1 MFKQFQTIS
10 NFRQRSAI
18 RFRRFCHK
26 AYAAFCSLHREVTIG
41 RVAAYMTDLE
51 MLKSGKSIALSAL
64 LLLAGVAPAEADEG
78 VPKDSVPLTAQQLS
92 LQEVLVVSHKAEV
105 HSEAYRLITQ
115 VSRAE
120 IEALPVQTVA
130 DILQYLPG
138 VDVRTRGANGAQA
151 DISMRGGTFD
161 QVLVLINGVPLSDF
175 HTGHYALNIPVS
187 TELIERVEV
196 LQGTSASLHG
206 AFSGAINIV
215 TKTTPPQPSPQ
226 GREHDVRLKLTAG
239 MNGLVNPEIAATL
252 AIPDKSSS
260 LERVKSSARSDCRW
274 PSVELPPGGVK
285 PLTINLS
292 AEYSRADG
300 YYAPSPTEKEAT
312 ACRNSDF
319 KLANLYFQTR
329 WRGLDVQAGAQWKDA
344 GLGMGYGFGSQDQF
358 DATRTAFA
366 SAKYEHR
373 WGAWRLDAQAAYR
386 ANYDRYEW
394 HRGQR
399 LYGNF
404 HFAQTASASI
414 AAHYA
419 SRIGTTSFGAGVR
432 NENMHSTNL
441 GDTINPNG
449 QVPNVADFPL
459 ADVRVLDL
467 VKGGNRFHANYYAEQ
482 TFYYAGLSAS
492 IGINGTYNTQF
503 GHHLGGGANIGYSF
517 EKAGTLY
524 ANANRSLR
532 MPTFTDLYYNAGNQ
546 LGNRNLKPEEAWLL
560 SIGYK
565 GTLNLLPSTGRSGGA
580 FSWAVDWYYR
590 WGKNII
596 DWVYVPA
603 DTKRPYHAEN
613 QQQVN
618 ATGVELSVA
627 YRFPSFFP
635 PSWGER
641 EGPCISV
648 DYAYT
653 YLDLNLKESGSRYL
667 DYLSHKLSIHLEHGI
682 YKGLGAS
689 WTVRFQKREGQY
701 NNAEGAVT
709 DYQPVWLLD
718 GSIFW
723 QNKYLRVS
731 ADCTNMTNTRY
742 YDYGGILQP
751 GAWAKVSIKAM
762 L

>member
-1 MFKQFQTIS
+1 MFKTILK
-10 NFRQRSAI
+10 QQGI
-18 RFRRFCHK
+18 RFRQFSHK

-51 MLKSGKSIALSAL
+51 MLKSGKSIAVSAL
-64 LLLAGVAPAEADEG
+64 LLFSGIAAVEADEG
-78 VPKDSVPLTAQQLS
+78 VPKDSVPLEAQQLS

-105 HSEAYRLITQ
+105 NSEAYRLITQ
-115 VSRAE
+115 VSQAE
-120 IEALPVQTVA
+120 IEALPIQTVA

-161 QVLVLINGVPLSDF
+161 QVLVLLNGVPLSDF

-187 TELIERVEV
+187 TEMIERVEV
-196 LQGTSASLHG
+196 LQGTSANLHG

-226 GREHDVRLKLTAG
+226 GREHDLALKLTAG
-239 MNGLVNPEIAATL
+239 MNGLVNSEIAATF
-252 AIPDKSSS
+252 AIPNNNS
-260 LERVKSSARSDCRW
+260 LPCGEGR
-274 PSVELPPGGVK
+274 GGV
-285 PLTINLS
+285 INLS
-292 AEYSRADG
+292 AEYSRAEG
-300 YYAPSPTEKEAT
+300 YYAPRPTEKEAT

-319 KLANLYFQTR
+319 QLANIYFQTR

-366 SAKYEHR
+366 SGRYEHR

-394 HRGQR
+394 HRDQR

-404 HFAQTASASI
+404 HFAQTASAALS
-414 AAHYA
+414 AHYA
-419 SRIGTTSFGAGVR
+419 SKIGTTSFGVSVR

-441 GDTINPNG
+441 GDTINPDG

-467 VKGGNRFHANYYAEQ
+467 VKGGNRFHTNYYAEQ

-503 GHHLGGGANIGYSF
+503 GHHLGGGANIGYEF
-517 EKAGTLY
+517 KKAGTIY
-524 ANANRSLR
+524 VNANRSLR

-560 SIGYK
+560 SVGYK
-565 GTLNLLPSTGRSGGA
+565 GNLSSLPCGEGRGGVIS
-580 FSWAVDWYYR
+580 FSADWYYR

-596 DWVYVPA
+596 DWVYVPT
-603 DTKRPYHAEN
+603 DTKRPFHAEN

-618 ATGVELSVA
+618 ATGLELSLA
-627 YRFPSFFP
+627 YRLNE
-635 PSWGER
+635 WLR
-641 EGPCISV
+641 CVSV

-653 YLDLNLKESGSRYL
+653 YLDLDLKEAGSRYL
-667 DYLSHKLSIHLEHGI
+667 DYLSHKLAIHLEHGI
-682 YKGLGAS
+682 YKGFGAS

-701 NNAEGAVT
+701 NNAEGEVA

-718 GSIFW
+718 GSVYW

-751 GAWAKVSIKAM
+751 GAWAKVSIKAK
-762 L
+762 LY

>member
-1 MFKQFQTIS
+1 MHAFLKANNYFMFKTILK
-10 NFRQRSAI
+10 QQGI

-51 MLKSGKSIALSAL
+51 MLKSGKSIAVSAL
-64 LLLAGVAPAEADEG
+64 LLFSGIAAVEADEG
-78 VPKDSVPLTAQQLS
+78 VPKDSVPLEAQQLS

-105 HSEAYRLITQ
+105 NSEAYRLITQ
-115 VSRAE
+115 VSHAE
-120 IEALPVQTVA
+120 IEALPIQTVA

-161 QVLVLINGVPLSDF
+161 QVLVLLNGVPLSDF

-187 TELIERVEV
+187 TEMIERVEV
-196 LQGTSASLHG
+196 LQGTSANLHG

-215 TKTTPPQPSPQ
+215 TKASP
-226 GREHDVRLKLTAG
+226 EISLKLTAG
-239 MNGLVNPEIAATL
+239 MNGLVNPELAASIQKDEAL
-252 AIPDKSSS
+252 FN
-260 LERVKSSARSDCRW
+260 V
-274 PSVELPPGGVK
+274 
-285 PLTINLS
+285 S
-292 AEYSRADG
+292 AEYSRAEG
-300 YYAPSPTEKEAT
+300 YYAPQPTEKEAT

-319 KLANLYFQTR
+319 QLANIYFQTR

-366 SAKYEHR
+366 SGRYKHR
-373 WGAWRLDAQAAYR
+373 WGAWRLDAQASYR

-394 HRGQR
+394 HRDQR

-404 HFAQTASASI
+404 HFAQSASAALS
-414 AAHYA
+414 AHYA
-419 SRIGTTSFGAGVR
+419 SRVGTTSFGVSVR

-441 GDTINPNG
+441 GDTINPDG
-449 QVPNVADFPL
+449 QVPNVKDFQL
-459 ADVRVLDL
+459 SEVRVLDL
-467 VKGGNRFHANYYAEQ
+467 VKGGNRFHTNYYAEQ

-503 GHHLGGGANIGYSF
+503 GHHLGGGANIGYEF
-517 EKAGTLY
+517 KKAGTIY

-546 LGNRNLKPEEAWLL
+546 LGNMNLKPEEAWLL

-565 GTLNLLPSTGRSGGA
+565 YTPDFGKKGKLS
-580 FSWAVDWYYR
+580 FSVDWYYR

-596 DWVYVPA
+596 DWVYVPT
-603 DTKRPYHAEN
+603 DTKRPFHAEN

-618 ATGVELSVA
+618 ATGLELSLA
-627 YRFPSFFP
+627 YRLNE
-635 PSWGER
+635 WLR
-641 EGPCISV
+641 CVSV

-653 YLDLNLKESGSRYL
+653 YLDLDLKEAGSRYL
-667 DYLSHKLSIHLEHGI
+667 DYLSHKLAIHLEHGI
-682 YKGLGAS
+682 YKGFGAS

-701 NNAEGAVT
+701 NNAEGEVA

-718 GSIFW
+718 GSVYW

-731 ADCTNMTNTRY
+731 ADCTNMTNSRY

-751 GAWAKVSIKAM
+751 GAWAKISIKAK

>member
-1 MFKQFQTIS
+1 MRAFLKANNYFMFKTILK
-10 NFRQRSAI
+10 QQGI

-51 MLKSGKSIALSAL
+51 MLKSGKSVAVSAL
-64 LLLAGVAPAEADEG
+64 LLFSGIAAVEADEG
-78 VPKDSVPLTAQQLS
+78 VPKDSVPLEAQQLS
-92 LQEVLVVSHKAEV
+92 LQEVLVFSHKAEV
-105 HSEAYRLITQ
+105 NSEAYRLITQ
-115 VSRAE
+115 VSQAE

-161 QVLVLINGVPLSDF
+161 QVLVLLNGVPLSDF

-187 TELIERVEV
+187 TEMIERVEV
-196 LQGTSASLHG
+196 LQGTSANLHG

-215 TKTTPPQPSPQ
+215 TKSSP
-226 GREHDVRLKLTAG
+226 EISLKLTAG
-239 MNGLVNPEIAATL
+239 MNGLVNPELAASIQKDEAL
-252 AIPDKSSS
+252 FN
-260 LERVKSSARSDCRW
+260 V
-274 PSVELPPGGVK
+274 
-285 PLTINLS
+285 S
-292 AEYSRADG
+292 AEYSRAEG
-300 YYAPSPTEKEAT
+300 YYAPQPTEKEAT

-319 KLANLYFQTR
+319 QLANIYFQTR

-366 SAKYEHR
+366 SGRYEHR
-373 WGAWRLDAQAAYR
+373 WGAWRLDAQASYR

-394 HRGQR
+394 HRDQR

-404 HFAQTASASI
+404 HFAQSASAALS
-414 AAHYA
+414 AHYA
-419 SRIGTTSFGAGVR
+419 SRVGTTSFGVSVR

-441 GDTINPNG
+441 GDTINPDG
-449 QVPNVADFPL
+449 QVPNVKDFQL
-459 ADVRVLDL
+459 SQVRVLDL
-467 VKGGNRFHANYYAEQ
+467 VKGGNRFHTNYYAEQ

-503 GHHLGGGANIGYSF
+503 GHHLGGGANIGYEF
-517 EKAGTLY
+517 KKAGTIY

-546 LGNRNLKPEEAWLL
+546 LGNMNLKPEEAWLL

-565 GTLNLLPSTGRSGGA
+565 YTPDFGKKGKLS
-580 FSWAVDWYYR
+580 FSVDWYYR

-596 DWVYVPA
+596 DWVYVPT
-603 DTKRPYHAEN
+603 DTKRPFHAEN

-618 ATGVELSVA
+618 ATGLELSLA
-627 YRFPSFFP
+627 YRLNE
-635 PSWGER
+635 WLR
-641 EGPCISV
+641 CVSV

-653 YLDLNLKESGSRYL
+653 YLDLDLKEAGSRYL
-667 DYLSHKLSIHLEHGI
+667 DYLSHKLAIHLEHGI
-682 YKGLGAS
+682 YKGFGAS

-701 NNAEGAVT
+701 NNAEGEVA

-718 GSIFW
+718 GSVYW

-731 ADCTNMTNTRY
+731 ADCTNMTNSRY

-751 GAWAKVSIKAM
+751 GAWAKISIKAK

>member
-1 MFKQFQTIS
+1 MFKTILK
-10 NFRQRSAI
+10 QQGI
-18 RFRRFCHK
+18 RFRQFSHK

-51 MLKSGKSIALSAL
+51 MLKSGKSIAVSAL
-64 LLLAGVAPAEADEG
+64 LLFSGIAAVEADEG
-78 VPKDSVPLTAQQLS
+78 VPKDSVPLEAQQLS

-105 HSEAYRLITQ
+105 NSEAYRLITQ
-115 VSRAE
+115 VSQAE
-120 IEALPVQTVA
+120 IEALPIQTVA

-161 QVLVLINGVPLSDF
+161 QVLVLLNGVPLSDF
-175 HTGHYALNIPVS
+175 HTGRYTLNIPVS
-187 TELIERVEV
+187 TAMIERAEV
-196 LQGTSASLHG
+196 LQGTSANLHG

-215 TKTTPPQPSPQ
+215 TRNFPSLQ
-226 GREHDVRLKLTAG
+226 GGDRGRLSLKLTAG
-239 MNGLVNPEIAATL
+239 MNGLVNPEVAASIQKDEAL
-252 AIPDKSSS
+252 F
-260 LERVKSSARSDCRW
+260 
-274 PSVELPPGGVK
+274 
-285 PLTINLS
+285 NLS
-292 AEYSRADG
+292 AEYSRAEG
-300 YYAPSPTEKEAT
+300 YYAPRPTEKEAT

-319 KLANLYFQTR
+319 QLANIYFQTR

-366 SAKYEHR
+366 SGRYEHR

-404 HFAQTASASI
+404 HFAQTASAALS
-414 AAHYA
+414 AHYA
-419 SRIGTTSFGAGVR
+419 SKIGTTSFGVSVR

-441 GDTINPNG
+441 GDTINPDG

-459 ADVRVLDL
+459 TDVRVLDL
-467 VKGGNRFHANYYAEQ
+467 VKGGNRFHTNYYAEQ

-503 GHHLGGGANIGYSF
+503 GHHVGGGANIGYEF
-517 EKAGTLY
+517 KKAGTIY
-524 ANANRSLR
+524 VNANRSLR

-565 GTLNLLPSTGRSGGA
+565 GNLSPTLSSREGGR

-596 DWVYVPA
+596 DWVYVPT
-603 DTKRPYHAEN
+603 DTKRPFHAEN

-618 ATGVELSVA
+618 ATGLELSLA
-627 YRFPSFFP
+627 YRLNE
-635 PSWGER
+635 WLR
-641 EGPCISV
+641 CVSV

-653 YLDLNLKESGSRYL
+653 YLDLDLKEAGSRYL
-667 DYLSHKLSIHLEHGI
+667 DYLSHKLAIHLEHGI

-689 WTVRFQKREGQY
+689 WTVRFQTREGQY
-701 NNAEGAVT
+701 NNAEGEVA

-718 GSIFW
+718 GSVYW
-723 QNKYLRVS
+723 QNQYLRVS
-731 ADCTNMTNTRY
+731 ADCTNMTNSRY

-751 GAWAKVSIKAM
+751 GAWAKVSIKAK
-762 L
+762 LY

>member
-1 MFKQFQTIS
+1 MLINFMFKNLLKQQG
-10 NFRQRSAI
+10 I
-18 RFRRFCHK
+18 RFRRFSHK
-26 AYAAFCSLHREVTIG
+26 AYAAFCSVHREVTIG

-51 MLKSGKSIALSAL
+51 MLKSGKSIAVSAL
-64 LLLAGVAPAEADEG
+64 LLFAGVASAEADEG
-78 VPKDSVPLTAQQLS
+78 VPKDSVPLNSQQLS

-115 VSRAE
+115 VSHAE
-120 IEALPVQTVA
+120 IEALPIQTVA

-161 QVLVLINGVPLSDF
+161 QVLVLLNGVPLSDF

-187 TELIERVEV
+187 AELIERVEV
-196 LQGTSASLHG
+196 LQGTSANLHG

-215 TKTTPPQPSPQ
+215 TKQAVSRQPS
-226 GREHDVRLKLTAG
+226 EVRLKLTAG
-239 MNGLVNPEIAATL
+239 MNGLVNPEVAATL

-260 LERVKSSARSDCRW
+260 LEGRS
-274 PSVELPPGGVK
+274 GGV
-285 PLTINLS
+285 INLS

-312 ACRNSDF
+312 ACKNSDF

-366 SAKYEHR
+366 SAKYSHR
-373 WGAWRLDAQAAYR
+373 WGAWRLDAQASYR

-404 HFAQTASASI
+404 HFAQTASAAL

-419 SRIGTTSFGAGVR
+419 SRIGTTSFGVGVR

-449 QVPNVADFPL
+449 QVPNVEDFPL

-482 TFYYAGLSAS
+482 TFYYAGLAAS

-503 GHHLGGGANIGYSF
+503 GHHLGGGANIGYTF

-560 SIGYK
+560 SVGYRYTPDFGK
-565 GTLNLLPSTGRSGGA
+565 AGKLSLSA
-580 FSWAVDWYYR
+580 DWYYR

-596 DWVYVPA
+596 DWVYVPT

-618 ATGVELSVA
+618 ATGVELSLA
-627 YRFPSFFP
+627 YR
-635 PSWGER
+635 WNEWLR
-641 EGPCISV
+641 CISV

-653 YLDLNLKESGSRYL
+653 YLDLDLKESGSRYL

-701 NNAEGAVT
+701 NNAEGAVA

-751 GAWAKVSIKAM
+751 GAWAKISIKAK

>member
-1 MFKQFQTIS
+1 MFKTILK
-10 NFRQRSAI
+10 QQGI
-18 RFRRFCHK
+18 RFRQFSHK

-51 MLKSGKSIALSAL
+51 MLKSGKSIAISAL
-64 LLLAGVAPAEADEG
+64 LLFSGIAAVEADEG
-78 VPKDSVPLTAQQLS
+78 VPKDSVPLEAQQLS

-105 HSEAYRLITQ
+105 NSEAYRLITQ
-115 VSRAE
+115 ASQAE
-120 IEALPVQTVA
+120 TEALPIQTVA
-130 DILQYLPG
+130 DIWQYLPG

-161 QVLVLINGVPLSDF
+161 QVLVLLNGVPLSDF

-187 TELIERVEV
+187 TEMIERVEV
-196 LQGTSASLHG
+196 LQGTSANLHG

-215 TKTTPPQPSPQ
+215 TKTTPPQGVLRTATGSPIEQSSSPAQ
-226 GREHDVRLKLTAG
+226 GREHDLTRKLTAG
-239 MNGLVNPEIAATL
+239 MNGLVNPEVAASIQKDEAL
-252 AIPDKSSS
+252 F
-260 LERVKSSARSDCRW
+260 
-274 PSVELPPGGVK
+274 
-285 PLTINLS
+285 NLS
-292 AEYSRADG
+292 AEYSRAEG
-300 YYAPSPTEKEAT
+300 YYAPRPTEKEAT

-319 KLANLYFQTR
+319 QLANIYFQTR

-366 SAKYEHR
+366 SGRYEHR

-394 HRGQR
+394 HRDQR

-404 HFAQTASASI
+404 HFAQTASAALS
-414 AAHYA
+414 AHYA
-419 SRIGTTSFGAGVR
+419 SKIGTTSFGVSVR

-441 GDTINPNG
+441 GDTINPDG

-467 VKGGNRFHANYYAEQ
+467 VKGGNRFHTNYYAEQ

-503 GHHLGGGANIGYSF
+503 GHHLGGGANIGYEF
-517 EKAGTLY
+517 KKAGTIY
-524 ANANRSLR
+524 VNANRSLR

-565 GTLNLLPSTGRSGGA
+565 GNLSPTLSSREGGR

-596 DWVYVPA
+596 DWVYVPT
-603 DTKRPYHAEN
+603 DTKRPFHAEN

-618 ATGVELSVA
+618 ATGLELSLA
-627 YRFPSFFP
+627 YRLNE
-635 PSWGER
+635 WLR
-641 EGPCISV
+641 CVSV

-653 YLDLNLKESGSRYL
+653 YLDLNLKEAGSRYL
-667 DYLSHKLSIHLEHGI
+667 DYLSHKLAIHLEHGI
-682 YKGLGAS
+682 YKGFGAS

-701 NNAEGAVT
+701 NNAEGEVA

-718 GSIFW
+718 GSVYW

-731 ADCTNMTNTRY
+731 ADCTNMTNSRY

-751 GAWAKVSIKAM
+751 GAWAQVSIKAK
-762 L
+762 LY

>member
-1 MFKQFQTIS
+1 MFKTILK
-10 NFRQRSAI
+10 QQGI
-18 RFRRFCHK
+18 RFRQFSHK

-51 MLKSGKSIALSAL
+51 MLKSGKSIAVSAL
-64 LLLAGVAPAEADEG
+64 LLFSGIAAVEADEG
-78 VPKDSVPLTAQQLS
+78 VPKDSVPLEAQQLS

-105 HSEAYRLITQ
+105 NSEAYRLITQ
-115 VSRAE
+115 VSQAE
-120 IEALPVQTVA
+120 IEALPIQTVA

-161 QVLVLINGVPLSDF
+161 QVLVLLNGVPLSDF

-187 TELIERVEV
+187 TEMIERVEV
-196 LQGTSASLHG
+196 LQGTSANLHG

-226 GREHDVRLKLTAG
+226 GREHDLTLKLTAG
-239 MNGLVNPEIAATL
+239 MNGLVNPEVAASIQKDEAL
-252 AIPDKSSS
+252 F
-260 LERVKSSARSDCRW
+260 
-274 PSVELPPGGVK
+274 
-285 PLTINLS
+285 NLS
-292 AEYSRADG
+292 AEYSRAEG
-300 YYAPSPTEKEAT
+300 YYAPRPTEKEAT

-319 KLANLYFQTR
+319 QLANIYFQTR

-366 SAKYEHR
+366 SGRYEHR

-394 HRGQR
+394 HRDQR

-404 HFAQTASASI
+404 HFAQTASAALS
-414 AAHYA
+414 AHYA
-419 SRIGTTSFGAGVR
+419 SKIGTTSFGVSVR

-441 GDTINPNG
+441 GDTINPDG

-467 VKGGNRFHANYYAEQ
+467 VKGGNRFHTNYYAEQ

-492 IGINGTYNTQF
+492 IGINGTHNTQF
-503 GHHLGGGANIGYSF
+503 GHHLGGGANIGYEF
-517 EKAGTLY
+517 KKAGTIY
-524 ANANRSLR
+524 VNANRSLR

-565 GTLNLLPSTGRSGGA
+565 GAWGEKYSLPCGEGRGGVIS
-580 FSWAVDWYYR
+580 FSADWYYR

-596 DWVYVPA
+596 DWVYVPT
-603 DTKRPYHAEN
+603 DTKRPFHAEN

-618 ATGVELSVA
+618 ATGLELSLA
-627 YRFPSFFP
+627 YRLNE
-635 PSWGER
+635 WLR
-641 EGPCISV
+641 CVSV

-653 YLDLNLKESGSRYL
+653 YLDLDLKEAGSRYL
-667 DYLSHKLSIHLEHGI
+667 DYLSHKLAIHLEHGI
-682 YKGLGAS
+682 YKGFGAS

-701 NNAEGAVT
+701 NNAEGEVA

-718 GSIFW
+718 GSVYW

-731 ADCTNMTNTRY
+731 ADCTNMTNSRY

-751 GAWAKVSIKAM
+751 GAWAKVSIKAK
-762 L
+762 LY

>member
-1 MFKQFQTIS
+1 MFKTILK
-10 NFRQRSAI
+10 QQGI
-18 RFRRFCHK
+18 RFRQFSHK

-51 MLKSGKSIALSAL
+51 MLKSGKSIAVSAL
-64 LLLAGVAPAEADEG
+64 LLFSGIAAVEADEG
-78 VPKDSVPLTAQQLS
+78 VPKDSVPLEAQQLS

-105 HSEAYRLITQ
+105 NSEAYRLITQ
-115 VSRAE
+115 VSQAE
-120 IEALPVQTVA
+120 IEALPIQTVA

-161 QVLVLINGVPLSDF
+161 QVLVLLNGVPLSDF

-187 TELIERVEV
+187 TEMIERVEV
-196 LQGTSASLHG
+196 LQGTSANLHG
-206 AFSGAINIV
+206 AFSGAINMV

-226 GREHDVRLKLTAG
+226 GREHDLALKLTAG
-239 MNGLVNPEIAATL
+239 MNGLVNPEVAASIQKDEAL
-252 AIPDKSSS
+252 F
-260 LERVKSSARSDCRW
+260 
-274 PSVELPPGGVK
+274 
-285 PLTINLS
+285 NLS
-292 AEYSRADG
+292 AEYSRAEG
-300 YYAPSPTEKEAT
+300 YYAPRPTEKEAT

-319 KLANLYFQTR
+319 QLANIYFQTR

-366 SAKYEHR
+366 SGRYEHR

-404 HFAQTASASI
+404 HFAQTASAALS
-414 AAHYA
+414 AHYA
-419 SRIGTTSFGAGVR
+419 SKIGTTSFGVSVR

-441 GDTINPNG
+441 GDTINPDG

-467 VKGGNRFHANYYAEQ
+467 VKGGNRFHTNYYAEQ

-503 GHHLGGGANIGYSF
+503 GHHLGGGANIGYEF
-517 EKAGTLY
+517 KKAGTIY
-524 ANANRSLR
+524 VNVNRSLR

-565 GTLNLLPSTGRSGGA
+565 GNLSPTLSSREGGR

-596 DWVYVPA
+596 DWVYVPT
-603 DTKRPYHAEN
+603 DTKRPFHAEN

-618 ATGVELSVA
+618 ATGLELSLA
-627 YRFPSFFP
+627 YRLNE
-635 PSWGER
+635 WLR
-641 EGPCISV
+641 CVSV

-653 YLDLNLKESGSRYL
+653 YLDLDLKEAGSRYL
-667 DYLSHKLSIHLEHGI
+667 DYLSHKLAIHLEHGI

-701 NNAEGAVT
+701 NNAEGEVA

-718 GSIFW
+718 GSVYW

-731 ADCTNMTNTRY
+731 ADCTNMTNSRY

-751 GAWAKVSIKAM
+751 GAWAKVSIKAK
-762 L
+762 LY

>member
-1 MFKQFQTIS
+1 MYAFLLKADSGRLKTYFMFKTILK
-10 NFRQRSAI
+10 QQGI
-18 RFRRFCHK
+18 RFRQFSHK

-51 MLKSGKSIALSAL
+51 MLKSGKSIAVSAL
-64 LLLAGVAPAEADEG
+64 LLFSGIAAVEADEG
-78 VPKDSVPLTAQQLS
+78 VPKDSVPLEAQQLS

-105 HSEAYRLITQ
+105 NSEAYRLITQ
-115 VSRAE
+115 VSQAE
-120 IEALPVQTVA
+120 IEALPIQTVA

-161 QVLVLINGVPLSDF
+161 QVLVLLNGVPLSDF

-187 TELIERVEV
+187 TEMIERVEV
-196 LQGTSASLHG
+196 LQGTSANLHG

-226 GREHDVRLKLTAG
+226 GREHDLTLKLTAG
-239 MNGLVNPEIAATL
+239 MNGLVNPEIAATFAL
-252 AIPDKSSS
+252 PNHNS
-260 LERVKSSARSDCRW
+260 LPCGEGR
-274 PSVELPPGGVK
+274 GGV
-285 PLTINLS
+285 INLS
-292 AEYSRADG
+292 AEYSRAEG
-300 YYAPSPTEKEAT
+300 YYAPRPTEKEAT

-319 KLANLYFQTR
+319 QLANIYFQTR

-366 SAKYEHR
+366 SGRYEHR

-394 HRGQR
+394 HRDQR

-404 HFAQTASASI
+404 HFAQTASAALS
-414 AAHYA
+414 AHYA
-419 SRIGTTSFGAGVR
+419 SKIGTTSFGVSVR

-441 GDTINPNG
+441 GDTINPDG

-467 VKGGNRFHANYYAEQ
+467 VKGGNRFHTNYYAEQ

-503 GHHLGGGANIGYSF
+503 GHHLGGGANIGYEF
-517 EKAGTLY
+517 KKAGTIY
-524 ANANRSLR
+524 VNANRSLR

-565 GTLNLLPSTGRSGGA
+565 GNLSPTLSSREGGR

-596 DWVYVPA
+596 DWVYVPT
-603 DTKRPYHAEN
+603 DTKRPFHAEN

-618 ATGVELSVA
+618 ATGLELSLA
-627 YRFPSFFP
+627 YRLNE
-635 PSWGER
+635 WLR
-641 EGPCISV
+641 CVSV

-653 YLDLNLKESGSRYL
+653 YLDLDLKEAGSRYL
-667 DYLSHKLSIHLEHGI
+667 DYLSHKLAIHLEHGI

-701 NNAEGAVT
+701 NNAEGEVA

-718 GSIFW
+718 GSVYW

-751 GAWAKVSIKAM
+751 GAWAKVSIKAK
-762 L
+762 LY

>member
-1 MFKQFQTIS
+1 MFKTILK
-10 NFRQRSAI
+10 QQGI

-51 MLKSGKSIALSAL
+51 MLKSGKSVAVSAL
-64 LLLAGVAPAEADEG
+64 LLFSGIAAVEADEG
-78 VPKDSVPLTAQQLS
+78 VPKDSVPLEARQLS

-105 HSEAYRLITQ
+105 NSEAYRLITQ
-115 VSRAE
+115 VSQAE

-161 QVLVLINGVPLSDF
+161 QVLVLLNGVPLSDF

-187 TELIERVEV
+187 TEMIERVEV
-196 LQGTSASLHG
+196 LQGTSANLHG

-215 TKTTPPQPSPQ
+215 TKSKDRFAQRQKTASLKDKSQNLKDIS
-226 GREHDVRLKLTAG
+226 LKLTAG
-239 MNGLVNPEIAATL
+239 MNGLVNPEVAASIQKNEAL
-252 AIPDKSSS
+252 FN
-260 LERVKSSARSDCRW
+260 V
-274 PSVELPPGGVK
+274 
-285 PLTINLS
+285 S
-292 AEYSRADG
+292 AEYSRAEG
-300 YYAPSPTEKEAT
+300 YYAPRPTEKEAT

-319 KLANLYFQTR
+319 QLANIYFQTR

-366 SAKYEHR
+366 SGRYEHR

-394 HRGQR
+394 HRDQR

-404 HFAQTASASI
+404 HFAQTASAALS
-414 AAHYA
+414 AHYA
-419 SRIGTTSFGAGVR
+419 SKIGTTSFGVSVR

-449 QVPNVADFPL
+449 QVPNVEGFPL
-459 ADVRVLDL
+459 SQVRVLDL
-467 VKGGNRFHANYYAEQ
+467 VKGGNRFHTNYYAEQ
-482 TFYYAGLSAS
+482 SFYYAGLSAS

-503 GHHLGGGANIGYSF
+503 GHHLGGGANIGYEF
-517 EKAGTLY
+517 KKAGTIY
-524 ANANRSLR
+524 VNANRSLR

-565 GTLNLLPSTGRSGGA
+565 YTPDFGKKGKLS
-580 FSWAVDWYYR
+580 FSVDWYYR

-596 DWVYVPA
+596 DWVYVPT
-603 DTKRPYHAEN
+603 DTKRPFHAEN

-618 ATGVELSVA
+618 ATGLELSLA
-627 YRFPSFFP
+627 YRLNE
-635 PSWGER
+635 WLR
-641 EGPCISV
+641 CVSV

-653 YLDLNLKESGSRYL
+653 YLDLDLKEAGSRYL
-667 DYLSHKLSIHLEHGI
+667 DYLSHKLAIHLEHGI

-701 NNAEGAVT
+701 NNAEGEVA

-718 GSIFW
+718 GSVYW

-731 ADCTNMTNTRY
+731 ADCTNITNTRY

-751 GAWAKVSIKAM
+751 GAWAKISIKAK

>member
-1 MFKQFQTIS
+1 MFKLILKQQG
-10 NFRQRSAI
+10 I

-26 AYAAFCSLHREVTIG
+26 AYAAFCSIHREVTIG

-51 MLKSGKSIALSAL
+51 MLKSGKSVAVSAL
-64 LLLAGVAPAEADEG
+64 LLFSGIAAVEADEG
-78 VPKDSVPLTAQQLS
+78 VPKDSVPLEARQLS

-105 HSEAYRLITQ
+105 NSEAYRLITQ
-115 VSRAE
+115 VSHAE
-120 IEALPVQTVA
+120 IEVLPIQSVA

-138 VDVRTRGANGAQA
+138 VDVRSRGTSGAQA

-161 QVLVLINGVPLSDF
+161 QVLILLNGIPLSDF
-175 HTGHYALNIPVS
+175 HTGHYALNIPIS

-196 LQGTSASLHG
+196 LQGTSANLHG

-215 TKTTPPQPSPQ
+215 TRTAVSAGKD
-226 GREHDVRLKLTAG
+226 HDLALKLTAG
-239 MNGLVNPEIAATL
+239 MNGLVNPEVAASIKKEE
-252 AIPDKSSS
+252 AFFN
-260 LERVKSSARSDCRW
+260 V
-274 PSVELPPGGVK
+274 
-285 PLTINLS
+285 S

-300 YYAPSPTEKEAT
+300 YYAPRPTEKEST
-312 ACRNSDF
+312 ACKNSDF
-319 KLANLYFQTR
+319 KMANLYFQTR

-404 HFAQTASASI
+404 HFAQTASAAL

-419 SRIGTTSFGAGVR
+419 SRVGTTSFGVSVR

-441 GDTINPNG
+441 GDTINPDG

-459 ADVRVLDL
+459 SKVRVLDL
-467 VKGGNRFHANYYAEQ
+467 VKGGNRFHTNYYAEQ

-503 GHHLGGGANIGYSF
+503 GHHLGGGANIGYTF

-560 SIGYK
+560 SVGYK
-565 GTLNLLPSTGRSGGA
+565 GNLSSLPFREGSGLGS
-580 FSWAVDWYYR
+580 FSWSADWYYR

-596 DWVYVPA
+596 DWVYVA
-603 DTKRPYHAEN
+603 EDTKRPYHAMN

-618 ATGVELSVA
+618 ATGVEVSVA

-635 PSWGER
+635 PSWGDR
-641 EGPCISV
+641 EGPLLSV

-682 YKGLGAS
+682 YKGFGAS

-701 NNAEGAVT
+701 NNAEGAVAN
-709 DYQPVWLLD
+709 YQPVWLLD

-723 QNKYLRVS
+723 QNKFLRVS

-751 GAWAKVSIKAM
+751 GAWAKVSIKAK

>member
-1 MFKQFQTIS
+1 MDEKHPNVCICAIFVVILHAFLLKADSGRLKTYFMFKTILK
-10 NFRQRSAI
+10 QQGI
-18 RFRRFCHK
+18 RFRQFSHK

-51 MLKSGKSIALSAL
+51 MLKSGKSIAVSAL
-64 LLLAGVAPAEADEG
+64 LLFSGIAAVEADEG
-78 VPKDSVPLTAQQLS
+78 VPKDSVPLEAQQLS

-105 HSEAYRLITQ
+105 NSEAYRLITQ
-115 VSRAE
+115 VSQAE
-120 IEALPVQTVA
+120 IEALPIQTVA

-161 QVLVLINGVPLSDF
+161 QVLVLLNGVPLSDF

-187 TELIERVEV
+187 TEMIERVEV
-196 LQGTSASLHG
+196 LQGTSANLHG

-215 TKTTPPQPSPQ
+215 TKQAVSRQPS
-226 GREHDVRLKLTAG
+226 DVRLKLTAG
-239 MNGLVNPEIAATL
+239 MNGLVNPEVAASIQKDEAL
-252 AIPDKSSS
+252 F
-260 LERVKSSARSDCRW
+260 
-274 PSVELPPGGVK
+274 
-285 PLTINLS
+285 NLS
-292 AEYSRADG
+292 AEYSRAEG
-300 YYAPSPTEKEAT
+300 YYAPRPTEKEAT

-319 KLANLYFQTR
+319 QLANIYFQTR

-366 SAKYEHR
+366 SGRYEHR

-404 HFAQTASASI
+404 HFAQTASAALS
-414 AAHYA
+414 AHYA
-419 SRIGTTSFGAGVR
+419 SKIGTTSFGVSVR

-441 GDTINPNG
+441 GDTINPDG

-467 VKGGNRFHANYYAEQ
+467 IKGGNRFHTNYYAEQ

-503 GHHLGGGANIGYSF
+503 GHHLGGEANIGYEF
-517 EKAGTLY
+517 KKAGTIY
-524 ANANRSLR
+524 VNANRSLR

-560 SIGYK
+560 SVGYK
-565 GTLNLLPSTGRSGGA
+565 GNLSSLPCGEGRGGVIS
-580 FSWAVDWYYR
+580 FSADWYYR

-596 DWVYVPA
+596 DWVYVPT
-603 DTKRPYHAEN
+603 DTKRPFHAEN

-618 ATGVELSVA
+618 ATGLELSLA
-627 YRFPSFFP
+627 YRLNE
-635 PSWGER
+635 WLR
-641 EGPCISV
+641 CVSV

-653 YLDLNLKESGSRYL
+653 YLDLDLKEAGSRYL
-667 DYLSHKLSIHLEHGI
+667 DYLSHKLAIHLEHGI

-701 NNAEGAVT
+701 NNAEGEVA

-718 GSIFW
+718 GSVYW

-751 GAWAKVSIKAM
+751 GAWAKVSIKAK
-762 L
+762 LY

>member
-1 MFKQFQTIS
+1 MFKTILK
-10 NFRQRSAI
+10 QQGI
-18 RFRRFCHK
+18 RFRQFSHK

-51 MLKSGKSIALSAL
+51 MLKSGKSIAVSAL
-64 LLLAGVAPAEADEG
+64 LLFSGIAAVEADEG
-78 VPKDSVPLTAQQLS
+78 VPKDSVPLEAQQLS

-105 HSEAYRLITQ
+105 NSEAYRLITQ
-115 VSRAE
+115 VSHAE
-120 IEALPVQTVA
+120 IEALPIQTVA

-161 QVLVLINGVPLSDF
+161 QVLVLLNGVPLSDF

-187 TELIERVEV
+187 TEMIERVEV
-196 LQGTSASLHG
+196 LQGTSANLHG

-215 TKTTPPQPSPQ
+215 TKQAVSRQPS
-226 GREHDVRLKLTAG
+226 DVRLKLTAG
-239 MNGLVNPEIAATL
+239 MNGLVNPEVAASIQKDEAL
-252 AIPDKSSS
+252 F
-260 LERVKSSARSDCRW
+260 
-274 PSVELPPGGVK
+274 
-285 PLTINLS
+285 NLS
-292 AEYSRADG
+292 AEYSRAEG
-300 YYAPSPTEKEAT
+300 YYAPRPTEKEAT

-319 KLANLYFQTR
+319 QLANIYFQTR

-366 SAKYEHR
+366 SGRYEHR

-394 HRGQR
+394 HRDQR

-404 HFAQTASASI
+404 HFAQTASAALS
-414 AAHYA
+414 AHYA
-419 SRIGTTSFGAGVR
+419 SKIGTTSFGVSVR

-441 GDTINPNG
+441 GDTINPDG

-467 VKGGNRFHANYYAEQ
+467 VKGGNRFHTNYYAEQ

-503 GHHLGGGANIGYSF
+503 GHHLGGGANIGYEF
-517 EKAGTLY
+517 KKAGTIY
-524 ANANRSLR
+524 VNANRSLR

-565 GTLNLLPSTGRSGGA
+565 GNLSPTLSSREGGR

-596 DWVYVPA
+596 DWVYVPT
-603 DTKRPYHAEN
+603 DTKRPFHAEN

-618 ATGVELSVA
+618 ATGLELSLA
-627 YRFPSFFP
+627 YRLNE
-635 PSWGER
+635 WLR
-641 EGPCISV
+641 CVSV

-653 YLDLNLKESGSRYL
+653 YLDLDLKEAGSRYL
-667 DYLSHKLSIHLEHGI
+667 DYLSHKLAIHLEHGI

-701 NNAEGAVT
+701 NNAEGEVA

-718 GSIFW
+718 GSVYW

-751 GAWAKVSIKAM
+751 GAWAKVSIKAK
-762 L
+762 LY

>member
-1 MFKQFQTIS
+1 MFKTILK
-10 NFRQRSAI
+10 QQGI
-18 RFRRFCHK
+18 RFRQFSHK

-51 MLKSGKSIALSAL
+51 MLKSGKSIAVSAL
-64 LLLAGVAPAEADEG
+64 LLFSGIAAVEADEG
-78 VPKDSVPLTAQQLS
+78 VPKDSVPLEAQQLS

-105 HSEAYRLITQ
+105 NSEAYRLITQ
-115 VSRAE
+115 VSQAE
-120 IEALPVQTVA
+120 IEALPIQTVA

-161 QVLVLINGVPLSDF
+161 QVLVLLNGVPLSDF

-187 TELIERVEV
+187 TEMIERVEV
-196 LQGTSASLHG
+196 LQGTSANLHG

-215 TKTTPPQPSPQ
+215 TKQAVSRQPS
-226 GREHDVRLKLTAG
+226 DVRLKLTAG
-239 MNGLVNPEIAATL
+239 MNGLVNPEVAASIQKDETL
-252 AIPDKSSS
+252 F
-260 LERVKSSARSDCRW
+260 
-274 PSVELPPGGVK
+274 
-285 PLTINLS
+285 NLS
-292 AEYSRADG
+292 AEYSRAEG
-300 YYAPSPTEKEAT
+300 YYAPRPTEKEAT

-319 KLANLYFQTR
+319 QLANIYFQTR

-344 GLGMGYGFGSQDQF
+344 GLGLGYGFGSQDQF
-358 DATRTAFA
+358 DATRTAFV
-366 SAKYEHR
+366 SGRYEHR

-394 HRGQR
+394 HRDQR

-404 HFAQTASASI
+404 HFAQTASAALS
-414 AAHYA
+414 AHYA
-419 SRIGTTSFGAGVR
+419 SKIGTTSFGVSVR

-441 GDTINPNG
+441 GDTINPDG

-467 VKGGNRFHANYYAEQ
+467 IKGGNRFHTNYYAEQ

-503 GHHLGGGANIGYSF
+503 GHHVGGGANIGYEF
-517 EKAGTLY
+517 KKAGTIY
-524 ANANRSLR
+524 VNANRSLR

-560 SIGYK
+560 SVGYK
-565 GTLNLLPSTGRSGGA
+565 GNLSSLPFREGSGLGS

-596 DWVYVPA
+596 DWVYVPT
-603 DTKRPYHAEN
+603 DTKRPFHAEN

-618 ATGVELSVA
+618 ATGLELSLA
-627 YRFPSFFP
+627 YRLNE
-635 PSWGER
+635 WLR
-641 EGPCISV
+641 CVSV

-653 YLDLNLKESGSRYL
+653 YLDLDLKEAGSRYL
-667 DYLSHKLSIHLEHGI
+667 DYLSHKLVIHLEHGI

-701 NNAEGAVT
+701 NNAEGEVA

-718 GSIFW
+718 GSVYW

-731 ADCTNMTNTRY
+731 ADCTNMTNSRY

-751 GAWAKVSIKAM
+751 GAWAKVSIKAK
-762 L
+762 LY

>member
-1 MFKQFQTIS
+1 MFKTILK
-10 NFRQRSAI
+10 QQGI
-18 RFRRFCHK
+18 RFRQFSHK

-51 MLKSGKSIALSAL
+51 MLKSGKSIAVSAL
-64 LLLAGVAPAEADEG
+64 LLFSGIAAVEADEG
-78 VPKDSVPLTAQQLS
+78 VPKDPVPLEAQQLS

-105 HSEAYRLITQ
+105 NSEAYRLITQ
-115 VSRAE
+115 VSQAE
-120 IEALPVQTVA
+120 IEALPIQTVA

-161 QVLVLINGVPLSDF
+161 QVLVLLNGVPLSDF

-187 TELIERVEV
+187 TEMIERVEV
-196 LQGTSASLHG
+196 LQGTSANLHG

-226 GREHDVRLKLTAG
+226 GREHDLTLKLTAG
-239 MNGLVNPEIAATL
+239 MNGLVNPEVAASIQKDEAL
-252 AIPDKSSS
+252 F
-260 LERVKSSARSDCRW
+260 
-274 PSVELPPGGVK
+274 
-285 PLTINLS
+285 NLS
-292 AEYSRADG
+292 AEYSRAEG
-300 YYAPSPTEKEAT
+300 YYAPRPTEKEAT

-319 KLANLYFQTR
+319 QLANIYFQTR

-366 SAKYEHR
+366 SGRYEHR

-404 HFAQTASASI
+404 HFAQTASAALS
-414 AAHYA
+414 AHYA
-419 SRIGTTSFGAGVR
+419 SKVGTTSFGVSVR

-441 GDTINPNG
+441 GDTINPDG

-467 VKGGNRFHANYYAEQ
+467 VKGGNRFHTNYYAEQ

-503 GHHLGGGANIGYSF
+503 GHHLGGGANIGYEF
-517 EKAGTLY
+517 KKAGTIY
-524 ANANRSLR
+524 VNANRSLR

-565 GTLNLLPSTGRSGGA
+565 GNLSPTLSSREGGR

-596 DWVYVPA
+596 DWVYVPT
-603 DTKRPYHAEN
+603 DTKRPFHAEN

-618 ATGVELSVA
+618 ATGLELSLA
-627 YRFPSFFP
+627 YRLNE
-635 PSWGER
+635 WLR
-641 EGPCISV
+641 CVSV

-653 YLDLNLKESGSRYL
+653 YLDLDLKEAGSRYL
-667 DYLSHKLSIHLEHGI
+667 DYLSHKLAIHLEHGI
-682 YKGLGAS
+682 YKGFGAS

-701 NNAEGAVT
+701 NNAEGEVA

-718 GSIFW
+718 GSVYW

-751 GAWAKVSIKAM
+751 GAWAKVSIKAK
-762 L
+762 LY

>member
-1 MFKQFQTIS
+1 MFKTILK
-10 NFRQRSAI
+10 QQGI
-18 RFRRFCHK
+18 RFRQFSHK

-51 MLKSGKSIALSAL
+51 MLKSGKSIAVSAL
-64 LLLAGVAPAEADEG
+64 LLFSGIAAVEADEG
-78 VPKDSVPLTAQQLS
+78 VPKDSVPLEAQQLS

-105 HSEAYRLITQ
+105 NSEAYRLITQ
-115 VSRAE
+115 VSQAE
-120 IEALPVQTVA
+120 IEALPIQTVA

-161 QVLVLINGVPLSDF
+161 QVLVLLNGVPLSDF

-187 TELIERVEV
+187 TEMIERVEV
-196 LQGTSASLHG
+196 LQGTSANLHG

-215 TKTTPPQPSPQ
+215 TKTTPPQPSTQ
-226 GREHDVRLKLTAG
+226 GRERDLTLKLTAG
-239 MNGLVNPEIAATL
+239 MNGLVNPEVAASIQKDETL
-252 AIPDKSSS
+252 F
-260 LERVKSSARSDCRW
+260 
-274 PSVELPPGGVK
+274 
-285 PLTINLS
+285 NLS
-292 AEYSRADG
+292 AEYSRAEG
-300 YYAPSPTEKEAT
+300 YYAPRPTEKEAT

-319 KLANLYFQTR
+319 QLANIYFQTR

-366 SAKYEHR
+366 SGRYEHR

-394 HRGQR
+394 HRDQR

-404 HFAQTASASI
+404 HFAQTASAALS
-414 AAHYA
+414 AHYA
-419 SRIGTTSFGAGVR
+419 SKIGTTSFGVSVR

-441 GDTINPNG
+441 GDTINPDG

-467 VKGGNRFHANYYAEQ
+467 VKGGNRFHTNYYAEQ

-503 GHHLGGGANIGYSF
+503 GHHLGGGANIGYEF
-517 EKAGTLY
+517 KKAGTIY
-524 ANANRSLR
+524 VNANRSLR

-560 SIGYK
+560 SVGYK
-565 GTLNLLPSTGRSGGA
+565 GNLSPTLSSREGGR

-596 DWVYVPA
+596 DWVYVPT
-603 DTKRPYHAEN
+603 DTKRPFHAEN

-618 ATGVELSVA
+618 ATGLELSLA
-627 YRFPSFFP
+627 YRLNE
-635 PSWGER
+635 WLR
-641 EGPCISV
+641 CVSV

-653 YLDLNLKESGSRYL
+653 YLDLDLKEAGSRYL
-667 DYLSHKLSIHLEHGI
+667 DYLSHKLAIHLEHGI

-701 NNAEGAVT
+701 NNAEGEVA

-718 GSIFW
+718 GSVYW

-751 GAWAKVSIKAM
+751 GAWAKVSIKAK
-762 L
+762 LY

>member
-1 MFKQFQTIS
+1 MFKTILK
-10 NFRQRSAI
+10 QQGI
-18 RFRRFCHK
+18 RFRQFSHK

-51 MLKSGKSIALSAL
+51 MLKSGKSIAVSAL
-64 LLLAGVAPAEADEG
+64 LLFSGIAAVEADEG
-78 VPKDSVPLTAQQLS
+78 VPKDSVPLEAQQLS

-105 HSEAYRLITQ
+105 NSEAYRLITQ
-115 VSRAE
+115 VSQAE
-120 IEALPVQTVA
+120 IEALPIQTVA

-161 QVLVLINGVPLSDF
+161 QVLVLLNGVPLSDF

-187 TELIERVEV
+187 TEMIERVEV
-196 LQGTSASLHG
+196 LQGTSANLHG

-215 TKTTPPQPSPQ
+215 TRNFPSLQ
-226 GREHDVRLKLTAG
+226 GGDRGRLSLKLTAG
-239 MNGLVNPEIAATL
+239 MNGLVNPEVAASIQKDEAL
-252 AIPDKSSS
+252 F
-260 LERVKSSARSDCRW
+260 
-274 PSVELPPGGVK
+274 
-285 PLTINLS
+285 NLS
-292 AEYSRADG
+292 AEYSRAEG
-300 YYAPSPTEKEAT
+300 YYAPRPTEKEAT

-319 KLANLYFQTR
+319 QLANIYFQTR

-366 SAKYEHR
+366 SGRYEHR
-373 WGAWRLDAQAAYR
+373 WGAWRLDVQAAYR

-404 HFAQTASASI
+404 HFAQTASAALS
-414 AAHYA
+414 AHYA
-419 SRIGTTSFGAGVR
+419 SKIGTTSFGVSVR

-441 GDTINPNG
+441 GDTINPDG

-467 VKGGNRFHANYYAEQ
+467 VKGGNRFHTNYYAEQ

-503 GHHLGGGANIGYSF
+503 GHHLGGGANIGYEF
-517 EKAGTLY
+517 KKAGTIY
-524 ANANRSLR
+524 VNANRSLR

-565 GTLNLLPSTGRSGGA
+565 GNLSPTLSSREGGR

-596 DWVYVPA
+596 DWVYVPT
-603 DTKRPYHAEN
+603 DTKRPFHAEN

-618 ATGVELSVA
+618 ATGLELSLA
-627 YRFPSFFP
+627 YRLNE
-635 PSWGER
+635 WLR
-641 EGPCISV
+641 CVSV

-653 YLDLNLKESGSRYL
+653 YLDLDLKEAGSRYL
-667 DYLSHKLSIHLEHGI
+667 DYLSHKLAIHLEHGI

-701 NNAEGAVT
+701 NNAEGEVA

-718 GSIFW
+718 GSVYW
-723 QNKYLRVS
+723 QNQYLRVS
-731 ADCTNMTNTRY
+731 ADCTNMTNSRY

-751 GAWAKVSIKAM
+751 GAWAKVSIKAK
-762 L
+762 LY

>member
-1 MFKQFQTIS
+1 MKKEIAFLCFFLVGQIT
-10 NFRQRSAI
+10 
-18 RFRRFCHK
+18 
-26 AYAAFCSLHREVTIG
+26 AYAE
-41 RVAAYMTDLE
+41 D
-51 MLKSGKSIALSAL
+51 SI
-64 LLLAGVAPAEADEG
+64 
-78 VPKDSVPLTAQQLS
+78 AQQLK
-92 LQEVLVVSHKAEV
+92 LREVLVVSHKAEV
-105 HSEAYRLITQ
+105 NSEAYRLITQ
-115 VSRAE
+115 VSQAE

-161 QVLVLINGVPLSDF
+161 QVLVLLNGVPLSDF

-187 TELIERVEV
+187 TEMIERVEV
-196 LQGTSASLHG
+196 LQGTSANLHG
-206 AFSGAINIV
+206 AFSGAINII
-215 TKTTPPQPSPQ
+215 TKSSP
-226 GREHDVRLKLTAG
+226 EISLKLTAG
-239 MNGLVNPEIAATL
+239 MNGLVNPELAASIQKDEAL
-252 AIPDKSSS
+252 FN
-260 LERVKSSARSDCRW
+260 V
-274 PSVELPPGGVK
+274 
-285 PLTINLS
+285 S
-292 AEYSRADG
+292 AEYSRAEG
-300 YYAPSPTEKEAT
+300 YYAPRPTEKEAT

-319 KLANLYFQTR
+319 QLANIYFQTR

-366 SAKYEHR
+366 SGRYEHR

-394 HRGQR
+394 HRDQR

-404 HFAQTASASI
+404 HFAQTASAALS
-414 AAHYA
+414 AHYA
-419 SRIGTTSFGAGVR
+419 SKIGTTSFGVSVR

-441 GDTINPNG
+441 GDTINPDG
-449 QVPNVADFPL
+449 QVPNIKDFPL
-459 ADVRVLDL
+459 SQVQVLDL
-467 VKGGNRFHANYYAEQ
+467 VKGGNRFHTNYYAEQ
-482 TFYYAGLSAS
+482 SFYYAGLSAS

-503 GHHLGGGANIGYSF
+503 GHHLGGGANIGYEF
-517 EKAGTLY
+517 KKAGTIY

-560 SIGYK
+560 SVGYK
-565 GTLNLLPSTGRSGGA
+565 GKLNLLPSTGRSGGS
-580 FSWAVDWYYR
+580 FSWSADWYYR

-596 DWVYVPA
+596 DWVYVPT
-603 DTKRPYHAEN
+603 DTKRPFHAEN

-618 ATGVELSVA
+618 ATGLELSLA
-627 YRFPSFFP
+627 YRLNE
-635 PSWGER
+635 WLR
-641 EGPCISV
+641 CVSV

-653 YLDLNLKESGSRYL
+653 YLDLDLKEAGSRYL
-667 DYLSHKLSIHLEHGI
+667 DYLSHKLAIHLEHGI
-682 YKGLGAS
+682 YKGFGAS

-701 NNAEGAVT
+701 NNAEGEVA

-718 GSIFW
+718 GSVYW

-731 ADCTNMTNTRY
+731 ADCTNMTNSRY

-751 GAWAKVSIKAM
+751 GAWAKISIKAK

>member
-1 MFKQFQTIS
+1 MHAFLKATNYFMFKTILK
-10 NFRQRSAI
+10 QQGI
-18 RFRRFCHK
+18 RFRQFSHK

-51 MLKSGKSIALSAL
+51 MLKSGKSIAVSAL
-64 LLLAGVAPAEADEG
+64 LLFSGIAAVEADEG
-78 VPKDSVPLTAQQLS
+78 VPKDSIPLEAQQLS
-92 LQEVLVVSHKAEV
+92 LQEVLVVSRKAEV
-105 HSEAYRLITQ
+105 NSEAYRLITQ
-115 VSRAE
+115 VSHAE

-161 QVLVLINGVPLSDF
+161 QVLVLLNGVPLSDF

-187 TELIERVEV
+187 TEMIERVEV
-196 LQGTSASLHG
+196 LQGTSANLHG

-215 TKTTPPQPSPQ
+215 TKSSP
-226 GREHDVRLKLTAG
+226 EISLKLTAG
-239 MNGLVNPEIAATL
+239 MNGLVNPELAASWQVPL
-252 AIPDKSSS
+252 AGNHS
-260 LERVKSSARSDCRW
+260 
-274 PSVELPPGGVK
+274 
-285 PLTINLS
+285 PLTFNLS
-292 AEYSRADG
+292 AEYSRAEG
-300 YYAPSPTEKEAT
+300 YYAPRPTEKEAT

-319 KLANLYFQTR
+319 QLANIYFQTR

-366 SAKYEHR
+366 SGRYEHR
-373 WGAWRLDAQAAYR
+373 WGAWRLDAQASYR

-394 HRGQR
+394 HRDQR

-404 HFAQTASASI
+404 HFAQTASAALS
-414 AAHYA
+414 AHYA
-419 SRIGTTSFGAGVR
+419 SKKGTTSFGVSVR

-441 GDTINPNG
+441 GDTINPDG
-449 QVPNVADFPL
+449 QVPNVKDFPL
-459 ADVRVLDL
+459 SQVRVLDL
-467 VKGGNRFHANYYAEQ
+467 VKGGNRFHTNYYAEQ
-482 TFYYAGLSAS
+482 SFYYAGLSAS

-503 GHHLGGGANIGYSF
+503 GHHLGGGANIGYEF
-517 EKAGTLY
+517 KKAGTIY

-560 SIGYK
+560 SVGYK
-565 GTLNLLPSTGRSGGA
+565 YTPDLGKGGKLSLA
-580 FSWAVDWYYR
+580 ADWYYR

-596 DWVYVPA
+596 DWVYVPT
-603 DTKRPYHAEN
+603 DTKRPFHAEN

-618 ATGVELSVA
+618 ATGVEVSVA
-627 YRFPSFFP
+627 YRLNEWLRCVS
-635 PSWGER
+635 G
-641 EGPCISV
+641 

-653 YLDLNLKESGSRYL
+653 YLDLDLKEAGSRYL
-667 DYLSHKLSIHLEHGI
+667 DYLSHKLAIHLEHGI

-701 NNAEGAVT
+701 NNAEGEVA

-718 GSIFW
+718 GSVYW

-731 ADCTNMTNTRY
+731 ADCTNITNTRY

-751 GAWAKVSIKAM
+751 GAWAKISIKAK

>member
-1 MFKQFQTIS
+1 MHAFLLKADSGRLKTYFMFKTILK
-10 NFRQRSAI
+10 QQGI
-18 RFRRFCHK
+18 RFRQFSHK

-51 MLKSGKSIALSAL
+51 MLKSGKSIAVSAL
-64 LLLAGVAPAEADEG
+64 LLFSGIAAVEADEG
-78 VPKDSVPLTAQQLS
+78 VPKDSVPLEAQQLS

-105 HSEAYRLITQ
+105 NSEAYRLITQ
-115 VSRAE
+115 VSQAE
-120 IEALPVQTVA
+120 IEALPIQTVA

-161 QVLVLINGVPLSDF
+161 QVLVLLNGVPLSDF

-187 TELIERVEV
+187 TEMIERVEV
-196 LQGTSASLHG
+196 LQGTSANLHG

-226 GREHDVRLKLTAG
+226 GREHDLTLKLTAG
-239 MNGLVNPEIAATL
+239 MNGLVNPEVAASIQKDEAL
-252 AIPDKSSS
+252 F
-260 LERVKSSARSDCRW
+260 
-274 PSVELPPGGVK
+274 
-285 PLTINLS
+285 NLS
-292 AEYSRADG
+292 AEYSRAEG
-300 YYAPSPTEKEAT
+300 YYAPRPTEKEAT

-319 KLANLYFQTR
+319 QLANIYFQTR

-366 SAKYEHR
+366 SGRYEHR
-373 WGAWRLDAQAAYR
+373 WGAWRLDVQAAYR

-404 HFAQTASASI
+404 HFAQTASAALS
-414 AAHYA
+414 AHYA
-419 SRIGTTSFGAGVR
+419 SKIGTTSFGVSVR

-441 GDTINPNG
+441 GDTINPDG

-467 VKGGNRFHANYYAEQ
+467 VKGGNRFHTNYYAEQ

-503 GHHLGGGANIGYSF
+503 GHHLGGGANIGYEF
-517 EKAGTLY
+517 KKAGTIY
-524 ANANRSLR
+524 VNANRSLR

-565 GTLNLLPSTGRSGGA
+565 GNFSPTLSSREGGR

-596 DWVYVPA
+596 DWVYVPT
-603 DTKRPYHAEN
+603 DTKRPFHAEN

-618 ATGVELSVA
+618 ATGLELSLA
-627 YRFPSFFP
+627 YRLNE
-635 PSWGER
+635 WLR
-641 EGPCISV
+641 CVSV

-653 YLDLNLKESGSRYL
+653 YLDLDLKEAGSRYL
-667 DYLSHKLSIHLEHGI
+667 DYLSHKVAIHLEHGI
-682 YKGLGAS
+682 YKGFGAS

-701 NNAEGAVT
+701 NNAEGEVA

-718 GSIFW
+718 GSVYW

-751 GAWAKVSIKAM
+751 GAWAKVSIKAK
-762 L
+762 LY

>member
-1 MFKQFQTIS
+1 MHAFLRANNYFMFKTILI
-10 NFRQRSAI
+10 QQGI

-51 MLKSGKSIALSAL
+51 MLKSGKSVAVSAL
-64 LLLAGVAPAEADEG
+64 LLFSGIAAVEADEG
-78 VPKDSVPLTAQQLS
+78 VPKDSVPLEDQQLS

-105 HSEAYRLITQ
+105 NSEAYRLITQ
-115 VSRAE
+115 VSQAE

-161 QVLVLINGVPLSDF
+161 QVLVLLNGVPLSDF

-187 TELIERVEV
+187 TEMIERVEV
-196 LQGTSASLHG
+196 LQGTSANLHG

-215 TKTTPPQPSPQ
+215 TKSSP
-226 GREHDVRLKLTAG
+226 EISLKLTAG
-239 MNGLVNPEIAATL
+239 MNGLVNPELAASIQKDDAL
-252 AIPDKSSS
+252 FN
-260 LERVKSSARSDCRW
+260 V
-274 PSVELPPGGVK
+274 
-285 PLTINLS
+285 S
-292 AEYSRADG
+292 AEYSRAEG
-300 YYAPSPTEKEAT
+300 YYAPRPTEKEAT

-319 KLANLYFQTR
+319 QLANIYFQTR

-366 SAKYEHR
+366 SGRYEHR

-394 HRGQR
+394 HRDQR

-404 HFAQTASASI
+404 HFAQTASAALS
-414 AAHYA
+414 AHYA
-419 SRIGTTSFGAGVR
+419 SKIGTTSFGVSVR

-441 GDTINPNG
+441 GDTINPDG

-467 VKGGNRFHANYYAEQ
+467 VKGGNRFHTNYYAEQ

-503 GHHLGGGANIGYSF
+503 GHHLGGGANIGYEF
-517 EKAGTLY
+517 KKAGTVY
-524 ANANRSLR
+524 VNANRSLR

-560 SIGYK
+560 SVGYK
-565 GTLNLLPSTGRSGGA
+565 GTWSGL
-580 FSWAVDWYYR
+580 SWSADWYYR

-596 DWVYVPA
+596 DWVYVPT
-603 DTKRPYHAEN
+603 DTKRPFHAEN

-618 ATGVELSVA
+618 ATGLELSLA
-627 YRFPSFFP
+627 YRLNE
-635 PSWGER
+635 WLR
-641 EGPCISV
+641 CVSV

-653 YLDLNLKESGSRYL
+653 YLDLDLKEAGSRYL
-667 DYLSHKLSIHLEHGI
+667 DYLSHKLAIHLEHGI
-682 YKGLGAS
+682 YKGFGAS

-701 NNAEGAVT
+701 NNAEGEVA
-709 DYQPVWLLD
+709 DYKPVWLLD
-718 GSIFW
+718 GSVYW
-723 QNKYLRVS
+723 QNTYLRVS
-731 ADCTNMTNTRY
+731 ADCTNMTNSRY

-751 GAWAKVSIKAM
+751 GAWAKISIKAK

>member
-1 MFKQFQTIS
+1 MFKTILK
-10 NFRQRSAI
+10 QPGI
-18 RFRRFCHK
+18 RFRQFSHK

-51 MLKSGKSIALSAL
+51 MLKSGKSIAVSAL
-64 LLLAGVAPAEADEG
+64 LLFLGIAAVEADEG
-78 VPKDSVPLTAQQLS
+78 VPKDSVPLEAQQLS

-105 HSEAYRLITQ
+105 NSEAYRLITQ
-115 VSRAE
+115 VSQAE
-120 IEALPVQTVA
+120 IEALPIQTVA

-161 QVLVLINGVPLSDF
+161 QVLVLLNGVPLSDF

-187 TELIERVEV
+187 TEMIERVEV
-196 LQGTSASLHG
+196 LQGTSANLHG

-239 MNGLVNPEIAATL
+239 MNGLVNPEIAATFAL
-252 AIPDKSSS
+252 PNHNS
-260 LERVKSSARSDCRW
+260 LPCGEGR
-274 PSVELPPGGVK
+274 GGV
-285 PLTINLS
+285 INLS
-292 AEYSRADG
+292 AEYSRAEG
-300 YYAPSPTEKEAT
+300 YYAPRPTEKEAT

-319 KLANLYFQTR
+319 QLANIYFQTR

-366 SAKYEHR
+366 SGRYEHR

-394 HRGQR
+394 HRDQR

-404 HFAQTASASI
+404 HFAQTASAALS
-414 AAHYA
+414 AHYA
-419 SRIGTTSFGAGVR
+419 SKIGTTSFGVSVR

-441 GDTINPNG
+441 GDTINPDG

-467 VKGGNRFHANYYAEQ
+467 VKGGNRFHTNYYAEQ

-503 GHHLGGGANIGYSF
+503 GHHLGGGANIGYEF
-517 EKAGTLY
+517 KKAGTIY
-524 ANANRSLR
+524 VNANRSLR

-565 GTLNLLPSTGRSGGA
+565 GNLSPTLSSREGGR

-596 DWVYVPA
+596 DWVYVPT
-603 DTKRPYHAEN
+603 DTKRPFHAEN

-618 ATGVELSVA
+618 ATGLELSLA
-627 YRFPSFFP
+627 YRLNE
-635 PSWGER
+635 WLR
-641 EGPCISV
+641 CVSV

-653 YLDLNLKESGSRYL
+653 YLDLDLKEAGSRYL
-667 DYLSHKLSIHLEHGI
+667 DYLSHKLAIHLEHGI

-701 NNAEGAVT
+701 NNAEGEVA

-718 GSIFW
+718 GSVYW
-723 QNKYLRVS
+723 QNQYLRVS

-751 GAWAKVSIKAM
+751 GAWAKISIKAK

>member
-1 MFKQFQTIS
+1 MFKTILK
-10 NFRQRSAI
+10 QQGI
-18 RFRRFCHK
+18 RFRQFSHK

-51 MLKSGKSIALSAL
+51 MLKSGKSIAVSAL
-64 LLLAGVAPAEADEG
+64 LLFSGIAAVEANEG
-78 VPKDSVPLTAQQLS
+78 VPKDSVPLEAQQLS

-105 HSEAYRLITQ
+105 NSEAYRLITQ
-115 VSRAE
+115 VSQAE
-120 IEALPVQTVA
+120 IEALPIQTVA

-161 QVLVLINGVPLSDF
+161 QVLVLLNGVPLSDF

-187 TELIERVEV
+187 TEMIERVEV
-196 LQGTSASLHG
+196 LQGTSANLHG

-215 TKTTPPQPSPQ
+215 TKTTPPQPSTQ
-226 GREHDVRLKLTAG
+226 GREHDLSLKLTAG
-239 MNGLVNPEIAATL
+239 MNGLVNPEVAASIQKDEAL
-252 AIPDKSSS
+252 F
-260 LERVKSSARSDCRW
+260 
-274 PSVELPPGGVK
+274 
-285 PLTINLS
+285 NLS
-292 AEYSRADG
+292 AEYSRAEG
-300 YYAPSPTEKEAT
+300 YYAPRPTEKEAT

-319 KLANLYFQTR
+319 QLANIYFQTR

-366 SAKYEHR
+366 SGRYEHR

-394 HRGQR
+394 HRDQR

-404 HFAQTASASI
+404 HFAQTASAALS
-414 AAHYA
+414 AHYA
-419 SRIGTTSFGAGVR
+419 SKIGTTSFGVSVR

-441 GDTINPNG
+441 GDTINPDG

-467 VKGGNRFHANYYAEQ
+467 VKGGNRFHTNYYAEQ

-503 GHHLGGGANIGYSF
+503 GHHLGGGANIGYEF
-517 EKAGTLY
+517 KKAGTIY
-524 ANANRSLR
+524 VNANRSLR

-565 GTLNLLPSTGRSGGA
+565 GNLSPTLSSREGGR

-596 DWVYVPA
+596 DWVYVPT
-603 DTKRPYHAEN
+603 DTKRPFHAEN

-618 ATGVELSVA
+618 ATGLELSLA
-627 YRFPSFFP
+627 YRLNE
-635 PSWGER
+635 WLR
-641 EGPCISV
+641 CVSV

-653 YLDLNLKESGSRYL
+653 YLDLDLKEAGSRYL
-667 DYLSHKLSIHLEHGI
+667 DYLSHKLAIHLEHGI

-701 NNAEGAVT
+701 NNAEGEVA

-718 GSIFW
+718 GSVYW

-731 ADCTNMTNTRY
+731 ADCTNMTNSRY

-751 GAWAKVSIKAM
+751 GAWAKVSIKAK
-762 L
+762 LY

>member
-1 MFKQFQTIS
+1 MHAFLKANNYFMFKTILK
-10 NFRQRSAI
+10 QQGI
-18 RFRRFCHK
+18 RFRQFSHK

-51 MLKSGKSIALSAL
+51 MLKSGKSVAVSAL
-64 LLLAGVAPAEADEG
+64 LLFSGIAAVEADEG
-78 VPKDSVPLTAQQLS
+78 VPKDSVPLEDQQLS

-105 HSEAYRLITQ
+105 NSEAYRLITQ
-115 VSRAE
+115 VSQAE

-161 QVLVLINGVPLSDF
+161 QVLVLLNGVPLSDF

-187 TELIERVEV
+187 TEMIERVEV
-196 LQGTSASLHG
+196 LQGTSANLHG

-215 TKTTPPQPSPQ
+215 TKSSP
-226 GREHDVRLKLTAG
+226 EISLKLTAG
-239 MNGLVNPEIAATL
+239 MNGLVNPELAASIQKDDAL
-252 AIPDKSSS
+252 FN
-260 LERVKSSARSDCRW
+260 V
-274 PSVELPPGGVK
+274 
-285 PLTINLS
+285 S
-292 AEYSRADG
+292 AEYSRAEG
-300 YYAPSPTEKEAT
+300 YYAPRPTEKEAM

-319 KLANLYFQTR
+319 QLANIYFQTR

-366 SAKYEHR
+366 SGRYEHR

-394 HRGQR
+394 HRDQR

-404 HFAQTASASI
+404 HFAQTASASLS
-414 AAHYA
+414 AHYA
-419 SRIGTTSFGAGVR
+419 SRVGTTSFGVSVR

-441 GDTINPNG
+441 GDTINPDG

-467 VKGGNRFHANYYAEQ
+467 VKGGNRFHTNYYAEQ
-482 TFYYAGLSAS
+482 SFYYAGLSAS

-503 GHHLGGGANIGYSF
+503 GHHLGGGANIGYEF
-517 EKAGTLY
+517 KKAGTVY
-524 ANANRSLR
+524 VNANRSLR

-560 SIGYK
+560 SVGYK
-565 GTLNLLPSTGRSGGA
+565 GTWSGL
-580 FSWAVDWYYR
+580 SWSADWYYR

-596 DWVYVPA
+596 DWVYVPT
-603 DTKRPYHAEN
+603 DTKRPFHAEN

-618 ATGVELSVA
+618 ATGVEVSVA
-627 YRFPSFFP
+627 YRLNE
-635 PSWGER
+635 WLR
-641 EGPCISV
+641 CVSV

-653 YLDLNLKESGSRYL
+653 YLDLDLKEAGSRYL
-667 DYLSHKLSIHLEHGI
+667 DYLSHKLAIHLEHGI
-682 YKGLGAS
+682 YKGFGAS

-701 NNAEGAVT
+701 NNAEGEVA

-718 GSIFW
+718 GSVYW

-731 ADCTNMTNTRY
+731 ADCTNITNTRY

-751 GAWAKVSIKAM
+751 GAWAKISIKAK

>member
-1 MFKQFQTIS
+1 MHAFLKANNYFMFKTILK
-10 NFRQRSAI
+10 QQGI

-51 MLKSGKSIALSAL
+51 MLKSGKSVAVSAL
-64 LLLAGVAPAEADEG
+64 LLFSGIAAVEADEG
-78 VPKDSVPLTAQQLS
+78 VPKDSVPLEDQQLS

-105 HSEAYRLITQ
+105 NSEAYRLITQ
-115 VSRAE
+115 VSQAE

-161 QVLVLINGVPLSDF
+161 QVLVLLNGVPLSDF

-187 TELIERVEV
+187 TEMIERVEV
-196 LQGTSASLHG
+196 LQGTSANLHG

-215 TKTTPPQPSPQ
+215 TKSSP
-226 GREHDVRLKLTAG
+226 EISLKLTAG
-239 MNGLVNPEIAATL
+239 MNGLVNPELAASIQKNEAL
-252 AIPDKSSS
+252 FN
-260 LERVKSSARSDCRW
+260 V
-274 PSVELPPGGVK
+274 
-285 PLTINLS
+285 S
-292 AEYSRADG
+292 AEYSRAEG
-300 YYAPSPTEKEAT
+300 YYAPRPTEKEAT

-319 KLANLYFQTR
+319 QLANIYFQTR

-366 SAKYEHR
+366 SGRYEHR

-394 HRGQR
+394 HRDQR

-404 HFAQTASASI
+404 HFAQTASASLS
-414 AAHYA
+414 AHYA
-419 SRIGTTSFGAGVR
+419 SRVGTTSFGVSVR

-441 GDTINPNG
+441 GDTINPDG

-459 ADVRVLDL
+459 SQVRVLDL
-467 VKGGNRFHANYYAEQ
+467 VKGGNRFHTNYYAEQ

-503 GHHLGGGANIGYSF
+503 GHHLGGGANIGYEF
-517 EKAGTLY
+517 KKAGTVY
-524 ANANRSLR
+524 VNANRSLR

-560 SIGYK
+560 SVGYK
-565 GTLNLLPSTGRSGGA
+565 GTWSGL
-580 FSWAVDWYYR
+580 SWSADWYYR

-596 DWVYVPA
+596 DWVYVPT
-603 DTKRPYHAEN
+603 DTKRPFHAEN

-618 ATGVELSVA
+618 ATGLELSLA
-627 YRFPSFFP
+627 YRLNE
-635 PSWGER
+635 WLR
-641 EGPCISV
+641 CVSV

-653 YLDLNLKESGSRYL
+653 YLDLDLKEAGSRYL
-667 DYLSHKLSIHLEHGI
+667 DYLSHKLAIHLEHGI
-682 YKGLGAS
+682 YKGFGAS

-701 NNAEGAVT
+701 NNAEGEVA

-718 GSIFW
+718 GSVYW

-731 ADCTNMTNTRY
+731 ADCTNITNTRY

-751 GAWAKVSIKAM
+751 GAWAKISIKAK

>member
-1 MFKQFQTIS
+1 MFKHIQQPKG
-10 NFRQRSAI
+10 I

-26 AYAAFCSLHREVTIG
+26 AYAAFCSIHREVTIG
-41 RVAAYMTDLE
+41 RIAAYMTDLE
-51 MLKSGKSIALSAL
+51 MLKSSKSVAVSAL
-64 LLLAGVAPAEADEG
+64 LLFSGIAAAETGEG
-78 VPKDSVPLTAQQLS
+78 VPKDSVPLTARQLS
-92 LQEVLVVSHKAEV
+92 LQEVLVVSRKAEV

-115 VSRAE
+115 VSHAE

-161 QVLVLINGVPLSDF
+161 QVLVLLNGVPLGDF

-196 LQGTSASLHG
+196 LQGTSANLHG

-215 TKTTPPQPSPQ
+215 TKTKGRSAQIQKTAPESPKTDS
-226 GREHDVRLKLTAG
+226 RNPEDLVFKLTAG
-239 MNGLVNPEIAATL
+239 MNGLVNPEL
-252 AIPDKSSS
+252 ALSMRKNEALYNI
-260 LERVKSSARSDCRW
+260 
-274 PSVELPPGGVK
+274 
-285 PLTINLS
+285 S
-292 AEYSRADG
+292 AEYSRAEG

-319 KLANLYFQTR
+319 QLVNIYFQTR
-329 WRGLDVQAGAQWKDA
+329 WKGLDVQAGAQWKDA

-394 HRGQR
+394 HRDQR

-404 HFAQTASASI
+404 HFAQTASAAV

-419 SRIGTTSFGAGVR
+419 SRVGTTSFGAGVR
-432 NENMHSTNL
+432 NENIHSTNL

-459 ADVRVLDL
+459 SDVRVLEL
-467 VKGGNRFHANYYAEQ
+467 VKGGNRFHTNYYAEH

-492 IGINGTYNTQF
+492 VGVNGTYNTHF
-503 GHHLGGGANIGYSF
+503 GHHIGGGANIGYTF
-517 EKAGTLY
+517 EKAGTVY

-565 GTLNLLPSTGRSGGA
+565 GTLNLLLSTGRSGGA
-580 FSWAVDWYYR
+580 LSWAVDWYYR
-590 WGKNII
+590 LGKNII
-596 DWVYVPA
+596 DWVYVA
-603 DTKRPYHAEN
+603 EDTKRPFHAEN
-613 QQQVN
+613 QQKVN
-618 ATGVELSVA
+618 ATGVELSAA
-627 YRFPSFFP
+627 YRLNE
-635 PSWGER
+635 WLR
-641 EGPCISV
+641 CISM

-653 YLDLNLKESGSRYL
+653 YLDLDLKEAGSRYL
-667 DYLSHKLSIHLEHGI
+667 DYLSHKLVIHLEHGI

-689 WTVRFQKREGQY
+689 WTVRFQKRKGQY
-701 NNAEGAVT
+701 NNAEGEVQN
-709 DYQPVWLLD
+709 YVPVWLLD
-718 GSIFW
+718 GSVYW
-723 QNKYLRVS
+723 QNNYLRVS
-731 ADCTNMTNTRY
+731 ADCTNITNTRY

>member
-1 MFKQFQTIS
+1 MFKTILK
-10 NFRQRSAI
+10 QQGI
-18 RFRRFCHK
+18 RFRQFSHK

-51 MLKSGKSIALSAL
+51 MLKSGKSIAVSAL
-64 LLLAGVAPAEADEG
+64 LLFSGIAAVEADEG
-78 VPKDSVPLTAQQLS
+78 VPKDSVPLEAQQLS

-105 HSEAYRLITQ
+105 NSEAYRLITQ
-115 VSRAE
+115 VSQAE
-120 IEALPVQTVA
+120 IEALPIQTVA

-161 QVLVLINGVPLSDF
+161 QVLVLLNGVPLSDF

-187 TELIERVEV
+187 TEMIERVEV
-196 LQGTSASLHG
+196 LQGTSANLHG

-215 TKTTPPQPSPQ
+215 TKQAVSRQPS
-226 GREHDVRLKLTAG
+226 DVRLKLTAG
-239 MNGLVNPEIAATL
+239 MNGLVNPEVAASIQKDEAL
-252 AIPDKSSS
+252 F
-260 LERVKSSARSDCRW
+260 
-274 PSVELPPGGVK
+274 
-285 PLTINLS
+285 NLS
-292 AEYSRADG
+292 AEYSRAEG
-300 YYAPSPTEKEAT
+300 YYAPRPTEKEAT

-319 KLANLYFQTR
+319 QLANIYFQTR

-366 SAKYEHR
+366 SGRYEHR

-394 HRGQR
+394 HRDQR

-404 HFAQTASASI
+404 HFAQTASAALS
-414 AAHYA
+414 AHYA
-419 SRIGTTSFGAGVR
+419 SKIGTTSFGVSVR

-441 GDTINPNG
+441 GDTINPDG

-467 VKGGNRFHANYYAEQ
+467 VKGGNRFHTNYYAEQ

-503 GHHLGGGANIGYSF
+503 GHHLGGGANIGYEF
-517 EKAGTLY
+517 KKAGTIY
-524 ANANRSLR
+524 VNANRSLR

-565 GTLNLLPSTGRSGGA
+565 GNLSPTLSSREGGR

-596 DWVYVPA
+596 DWVYVPT
-603 DTKRPYHAEN
+603 DTKRPFHAEN

-618 ATGVELSVA
+618 ATGLELSLA
-627 YRFPSFFP
+627 YRLNE
-635 PSWGER
+635 WLR
-641 EGPCISV
+641 CVSV

-653 YLDLNLKESGSRYL
+653 YLDLDLKEAGSRYL
-667 DYLSHKLSIHLEHGI
+667 DYLSHKLAIHLEHGI

-701 NNAEGAVT
+701 NNAEGEVA

-718 GSIFW
+718 GSVYW

-751 GAWAKVSIKAM
+751 GAWAKVSIKAK
-762 L
+762 LY

>member
-10 NFRQRSAI
+10 HFRQRSAI

-64 LLLAGVAPAEADEG
+64 LLLAGVTPAEADEG

-175 HTGHYALNIPVS
+175 HTGHYTLNIPVS

-215 TKTTPPQPSPQ
+215 TKQAVSRQPS
-226 GREHDVRLKLTAG
+226 EVSLKLTAG
-239 MNGLVNPEIAATL
+239 MNGLVNPEVAATF

-260 LERVKSSARSDCRW
+260 LEGRS
-274 PSVELPPGGVK
+274 GGVK
-285 PLTINLS
+285 PLIINLS

-366 SAKYEHR
+366 SARYEHR

-404 HFAQTASASI
+404 HFAQTASASL

-441 GDTINPNG
+441 GDTINPDG

-580 FSWAVDWYYR
+580 FSWSADWYYR

-648 DYAYT
+648 NYAYT

-701 NNAEGAVT
+701 NNAEGAVA

-718 GSIFW
+718 GSVFW

>member
-1 MFKQFQTIS
+1 MFKTILK
-10 NFRQRSAI
+10 QQGI
-18 RFRRFCHK
+18 RFRQFSHK

-51 MLKSGKSIALSAL
+51 MLKSGKSIAVSAL
-64 LLLAGVAPAEADEG
+64 LLFSGIAAVEADEG
-78 VPKDSVPLTAQQLS
+78 VPKDSVPLEAQQLS

-105 HSEAYRLITQ
+105 NSEAYRLITQ
-115 VSRAE
+115 VSQAE
-120 IEALPVQTVA
+120 IEALPIQTVA

-161 QVLVLINGVPLSDF
+161 QVLVLLNGVPLSDF

-187 TELIERVEV
+187 TEMIERVEV
-196 LQGTSASLHG
+196 LQGTSANLHG

-215 TKTTPPQPSPQ
+215 TRNFPSLQ
-226 GREHDVRLKLTAG
+226 GGDRGRLSLKLTAG
-239 MNGLVNPEIAATL
+239 MNGLVNPEVAASIQKDEAL
-252 AIPDKSSS
+252 FN
-260 LERVKSSARSDCRW
+260 V
-274 PSVELPPGGVK
+274 
-285 PLTINLS
+285 S
-292 AEYSRADG
+292 AEYSRAEG
-300 YYAPSPTEKEAT
+300 YYAPRPTEKEAT

-319 KLANLYFQTR
+319 QLANIYFQTR

-366 SAKYEHR
+366 SGRYEHR

-404 HFAQTASASI
+404 HFAQTASAALS
-414 AAHYA
+414 AHYA
-419 SRIGTTSFGAGVR
+419 SKIGTTSFGVSVR

-441 GDTINPNG
+441 GDTINPDG

-467 VKGGNRFHANYYAEQ
+467 VKGGNRFHTNYYAEQ

-503 GHHLGGGANIGYSF
+503 GHHLGGGANIGYEF
-517 EKAGTLY
+517 KKAGTIY
-524 ANANRSLR
+524 VNANRSLR

-560 SIGYK
+560 SVGYK
-565 GTLNLLPSTGRSGGA
+565 GNLSSLPFREGSGLGS

-596 DWVYVPA
+596 DWVYVPT
-603 DTKRPYHAEN
+603 DTKRPFHAEN

-618 ATGVELSVA
+618 ATGLELSLA
-627 YRFPSFFP
+627 YRLNE
-635 PSWGER
+635 WLR
-641 EGPCISV
+641 CVSV

-653 YLDLNLKESGSRYL
+653 YLDLDLKEAGSRYL
-667 DYLSHKLSIHLEHGI
+667 DYLSHKLAIHLEHGI
-682 YKGLGAS
+682 YKGFGAS

-701 NNAEGAVT
+701 NNAEGEVA

-718 GSIFW
+718 GSVYW

-751 GAWAKVSIKAM
+751 GAWAKVSIKAK
-762 L
+762 LY

>member
-1 MFKQFQTIS
+1 MHAFLKANNYFMFKTILK
-10 NFRQRSAI
+10 QQGI
-18 RFRRFCHK
+18 RFRQFSHK

-41 RVAAYMTDLE
+41 RVA
-51 MLKSGKSIALSAL
+51 
-64 LLLAGVAPAEADEG
+64 VEADEG
-78 VPKDSVPLTAQQLS
+78 VPKDSVPLEAQQLS

-105 HSEAYRLITQ
+105 NSEAYRLITQ
-115 VSRAE
+115 VSHAE
-120 IEALPVQTVA
+120 IEALPIQTVA

-161 QVLVLINGVPLSDF
+161 QVLVLLNGVPLSDF

-187 TELIERVEV
+187 TEMIERVEV
-196 LQGTSASLHG
+196 LQGTSANLHG

-215 TKTTPPQPSPQ
+215 TKSSP
-226 GREHDVRLKLTAG
+226 EISLKLTAG
-239 MNGLVNPEIAATL
+239 MNGLVNPEIAASIQKDEAL
-252 AIPDKSSS
+252 FN
-260 LERVKSSARSDCRW
+260 V
-274 PSVELPPGGVK
+274 
-285 PLTINLS
+285 S
-292 AEYSRADG
+292 AEYSRAEG
-300 YYAPSPTEKEAT
+300 YYAPRPTEKEAT

-319 KLANLYFQTR
+319 QLANIYFQTR

-366 SAKYEHR
+366 SGRYEHR

-394 HRGQR
+394 HRDQR

-404 HFAQTASASI
+404 HFAQTASAALS
-414 AAHYA
+414 AHYA
-419 SRIGTTSFGAGVR
+419 SKIGTTSFGVSVR

-441 GDTINPNG
+441 GDTINPDG

-459 ADVRVLDL
+459 SQVRVLDL
-467 VKGGNRFHANYYAEQ
+467 VKGGNRFHTNYYAEQ

-503 GHHLGGGANIGYSF
+503 GHHLGGGANIGYEF
-517 EKAGTLY
+517 KKAGTVY
-524 ANANRSLR
+524 VNANRSLR

-565 GTLNLLPSTGRSGGA
+565 GTWSGL
-580 FSWAVDWYYR
+580 SWSADWYYR

-596 DWVYVPA
+596 DWVYVPT
-603 DTKRPYHAEN
+603 DTKRPFHAEN

-618 ATGVELSVA
+618 ATGVEVSVA
-627 YRFPSFFP
+627 YRLNE
-635 PSWGER
+635 WLR
-641 EGPCISV
+641 CVSV

-653 YLDLNLKESGSRYL
+653 YLDLDLKEAGSRYL
-667 DYLSHKLSIHLEHGI
+667 DYLSHKLAIHLEHGI

-701 NNAEGAVT
+701 NNAEGAVQ

-731 ADCTNMTNTRY
+731 ADCTNMTNSRY

-751 GAWAKVSIKAM
+751 GAWAKISIKAK